1 MYSGTRLVAEQLGLR
16 SPVACVDGCHVV
28 QANTHKS
35 LLQLPIPGR
44 ARAQLLALLC
54 STDLTVFAFSRDIIV
69 HDGRG
74 RIYLDYLRTWSTQ
87 MHKVDDIFEPAC
99 WDGFDDLTALVV
111 IGSHAGTESVVNAV
125 QAMHDSEIQLAHFPL
140 ARGHLVNRWVILVR
154 RAGVN
159 KGTAVRWLADH
170 FGIAMS
176 DVIAV
181 GDWVNDIPMFEVAG
195 RSFVMGQAP
204 AEVKA
209 AANNELRA
217 TVHTGGAIAEA
228 AERCGLI

>member
-1 MYSGTRLVAEQLGLR
+1 MYSGTRPVAEQLGLR

-28 QANTHKS
+28 HANTHES
-35 LLQLPIPGR
+35 LLRLPIPSQ
-44 ARAQLLALLC
+44 ARAKLNTLL
-54 STDLTVFAFSRDIIV
+54 SSGDLAAFAFSRDIIF
-69 HDGRG
+69 HDARG
-74 RIYLDYLRTWSTQ
+74 RVYLDYLRTWSTQ
-87 MHKVDDIFEPAC
+87 MRTVDDIFESAC

-111 IGSHAGTESVVNAV
+111 IGSKADTESVVNAV
-125 QAMHDSEIQLAHFPL
+125 HATCNDEIQLAHFPL
-140 ARGHLVNRWVILVR
+140 LRGHLVNRWVILVR

-159 KGTAVRWLADH
+159 KGTAVKWLAEH
-170 FGIAMS
+170 FGIALA
-176 DVIAV
+176 DVIAI

-209 AANNELRA
+209 AANDELRA